1 MKFSVISQYLEKL
14 NETASRIE
22 ITKILSELFT
32 KTDDDVA
39 DSVAYI
45 ITGSIA
51 PSYSGSVFNI
61 AEKNV
66 IQILA
71 QYGEKTPEEI
81 EKLYKEKGDLGDVAE
96 ILAKKT
102 NEKSDQEVSV
112 VMESLKDIAKITGEG
127 SVNER
132 NEKVVKLLEKNN
144 PTSVKFL
151 VRMLLGNMRLGFS
164 DKTVI
169 DALSWMLVG
178 DKSLKGKIQ
187 KHFEVVPDI
196 GLIAKKIKTENEKF
210 LSQTPKPVIGIPVAP
225 MLAQRVKSAK
235 VMIEKMGEVAVE
247 PKFDGVRMLIHIKK
261 GKLLKA
267 FTRNLK
273 DISQMFPELEMAQDD
288 IMGNE
293 VILDAEGVGVDEE
306 RKALADFQTTMQR
319 RRKHDIE
326 EIAKKIPVTFQA
338 FDILFVDGESVMNM
352 PYEKRREI
360 LAKTI
365 KKDGKIIK
373 VDEFVRTTDPKVIED
388 EYVRRRKEGLEG
400 ILVKKID
407 ATYVPGRT
415 GYRWVKMKEKESA
428 SSKLADTIDGV
439 IMGFTVGKGKRV
451 DFGLGQFL
459 VGIKDGEEIKTVT
472 KVGTGLS
479 DELLRSLA
487 QRLEKIKMAQMPREY
502 KVHKDLEP
510 DVWVKPE
517 VVVEI
522 AGDDLTVSPKHTAG
536 YAIRFPRLI
545 RIRDDKSVKETTTI
559 KELKTLAKLKYK

>member
-1 MKFSVISQYLEKL
+1 
-14 NETASRIE
+14 
-22 ITKILSELFT
+22 
-32 KTDDDVA
+32 
-39 DSVAYI
+39 
-45 ITGSIA
+45 
-51 PSYSGSVFNI
+51 
-61 AEKNV
+61 
-66 IQILA
+66 
-71 QYGEKTPEEI
+71 
-81 EKLYKEKGDLGDVAE
+81 
-96 ILAKKT
+96 
-102 NEKSDQEVSV
+102 
-112 VMESLKDIAKITGEG
+112 
-127 SVNER
+127 
-132 NEKVVKLLEKNN
+132 
-144 PTSVKFL
+144 
-151 VRMLLGNMRLGFS
+151 
-164 DKTVI
+164 
-169 DALSWMLVG
+169 
-178 DKSLKGKIQ
+178 
-187 KHFEVVPDI
+187 
-196 GLIAKKIKTENEKF
+196 
-210 LSQTPKPVIGIPVAP
+210 
-225 MLAQRVKSAK
+225 VKSAK